1 MKDYTSV
8 WGSKCNSR
16 KIEKE
21 HVNPQRLPWIRP
33 ERTCIVSLIST
44 VPISALCWPEN
55 SKTAKC
61 CGCRM
66 IVFGPAFF

>member
-21 HVNPQRLPWIRP
+21 HVNPLRLPWIRL
-33 ERTCIVSLIST
+33 ERTCNVSLIST
-44 VPISALCWPEN
+44 YICSLLTG
-55 SKTAKC
+55 K
-61 CGCRM
+61 
-66 IVFGPAFF
+66 F